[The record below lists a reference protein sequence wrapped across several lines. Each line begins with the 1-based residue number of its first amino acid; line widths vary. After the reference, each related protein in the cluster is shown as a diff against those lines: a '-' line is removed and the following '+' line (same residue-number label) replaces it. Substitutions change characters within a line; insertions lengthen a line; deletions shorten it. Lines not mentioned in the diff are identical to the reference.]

1 MTATDR
7 SAPAIEAE
15 GLVKEYGGQRALDGF
30 DLAVPTGS
38 VCGLLGPNGAGKTTA
53 VRILT
58 TLLRPDGGRARV
70 AGADVVAAP
79 QVVRRRIGLSGQE
92 PAVDEILSGRQ
103 NLVLF
108 GRLNR
113 LSRATAERRADE
125 LLDRLGLA
133 DTAGKAVKHYSG
145 GMRRRL
151 DLAVTLILAPR
162 VLFLDEPTTGL
173 DPRNR
178 NEVWSAIREL
188 VAGGTT
194 VLLTTQYLDE
204 ADQLAD
210 KVVVIDTGRTIAEGT
225 PAELK
230 AQIGGDRLDVVVPEG
245 ENLATVADM
254 VARATNAEATSEHE
268 ARRVSVPVA
277 HRVTAL
283 TEVVRALSEAGV
295 AVDDIGLRRPTLD
308 DVFLELT
315 GRRTDQPG
323 DDQPPDPP
331 GPPGTRGTP
340 DDGDLIGATAATA
353 EVAA

>member
-1 MTATDR
+1 MTDDDGTD
-7 SAPAIEAE
+7 PAIEAE
-15 GLVKEYGGQRALDGF
+15 GLVKTYGDHRALDGF
-30 DLAVPTGS
+30 DLAVPAGS

-70 AGADVVAAP
+70 AGADVRSAP
-79 QVVRRRIGLSGQE
+79 EVVRRRIGLSGQE

-108 GRLNR
+108 GRLDR
-113 LSRATAERRADE
+113 LSRVDAERRADE
-125 LLDRLGLA
+125 LLERLGLVDA
-133 DTAGKAVKHYSG
+133 AGKAVKHYSG

-210 KVVVIDTGRTIAEGT
+210 KVVVIDTGRAIAEGT

-230 AQIGGDRLDVVVPEG
+230 AQIGGDRLDVVVPQG
-245 ENLATVADM
+245 EDLATVARV
-254 VARATNAEATSEHE
+254 VARATNAEAAIEDE

-283 TEVVRALSEAGV
+283 TEVVGAVSEAGV

-315 GRRTDQPG
+315 GRRTDQADDEPPR
-323 DDQPPDPP
+323 DDQN
-331 GPPGTRGTP
+331 
-340 DDGDLIGATAATA
+340 AATRT